1 MATYHVPLFRVPR
14 IRPLL
19 TMWLAMLC
27 ILPALAA
34 QPKADALQNA
44 PELAAGDDFVFD
56 GLTYTVIDPAA
67 RTCRTKDGG
76 RWDGSGNTWEG
87 SLIIPETVSDGNDE
101 YTVVEI
107 GEFGFY
113 MCTELTSITLPNTVT
128 KIAGYA
134 FCGCTGLTSIDLP
147 SALAEIDVLAFTD
160 CRSLTEI
167 TFPNSLTAIRQ
178 QAFQSCT
185 GLTSITLPQSLTTL
199 DILAFMECENIE
211 SVTYEASIPIEA
223 QTRVFEVPV
232 YMCAQ
237 LSMPNALIAD
247 VMSISPWN
255 QFRHITAKDGSVT
268 PGSEPGD
275 FVYEGI
281 VYTIIDS
288 EARTCST
295 KAGDRIYC
303 GNYWKGDLVI
313 PQTVSD
319 GEKEYTVVEIADCS
333 FSGCKTLSSIV
344 LPNSVT
350 KIGAYAFENCS
361 GLTSITLPN
370 AITSVGERAFYSCV
384 GLTSIDL
391 PNTLS
396 TIGNYA
402 FGNCVGLTSLTLPYG
417 LTTFGEGAFSDCSN
431 LVSVDFPNTLEV
443 IPDEAFSNCGSLE
456 SVVLASATT
465 IGFHAFYGCINL
477 ESIIL
482 QAVTF
487 IGSSAFSK
495 CSSLTTVELPETLTT
510 ISTLAFSSCTNL
522 TSLSLPASLIEIA
535 QNVFAN
541 CSNIATVAY
550 MAATPVAV
558 KTSLFASN
566 VYANALLKMPNATLE
581 DVQATTPWNKF
592 QHIQA
597 KDGSSDTKLVYES
610 IDFGIDARNGAMW
623 LKSGTDRAVSIFRI
637 DGTCVRTVD
646 LKAGET
652 VTITDLAKGIYI
664 VAGQKIIMR

>member
-19 TMWLAMLC
+19 TMWLVMLC

-34 QPKADALQNA
+34 QPKADTPQNA

-67 RTCRTKDGG
+67 RTCRTKAGDG
-76 RWDGSGNTWEG
+76 WEG
-87 SLIIPETVSDGNDE
+87 SLVIPETVSDGNYD

-107 GEFGFY
+107 GEVSFY
-113 MCTELTSITLPNTVT
+113 MCNGLTSITLPNTIT
-128 KIAGYA
+128 KIGGWA
-134 FCGCTGLTSIDLP
+134 FCGCTNLTSADLPNGLT
-147 SALAEIDVLAFTD
+147 EIDVLAFTD

-167 TFPNSLTAIRQ
+167 TLPNSLTAIRQ
-178 QAFQSCT
+178 QAFQLCT
-185 GLTSITLPQSLTTL
+185 GLTSIILPESLTSL
-199 DILAFMECENIE
+199 DALAFKDCENIE
-211 SVTYEASIPIEA
+211 SVTYETSIPIA
-223 QTRVFEVPV
+223 TTTNVFETRV

-237 LSMPNALIAD
+237 LSMPNALISD
-247 VMSISPWN
+247 VIATSPWK
-255 QFRHITAKDGSVT
+255 QFRHIMAKDGSVT

-275 FVYEGI
+275 FVYEGV

-295 KAGDRIYC
+295 KAGDRTYC

-333 FSGCKTLSSIV
+333 FSGCTTLSSIM

-350 KIGAYAFENCS
+350 SIGAYAFENCS
-361 GLTSITLPN
+361 GLSSITLPN

-391 PNTLS
+391 PNSLT
-396 TIGNYA
+396 TIGGYA
-402 FGNCVGLTSLTLPYG
+402 FGICVGLTSLTLPNG
-417 LTTFGEGAFSDCSN
+417 LTTFGKGAFSDCKN
-431 LVSVDFPNTLEV
+431 IVAVDFPDTLEV
-443 IPDEAFSNCGSLE
+443 IPDEAFYNCESLE
-456 SVVLASATT
+456 SAILTSVTS
-465 IGFHAFYGCINL
+465 IGIHAFYGCTSL
-477 ESIIL
+477 KSLVL

-522 TSLSLPASLIEIA
+522 TSLSLPASLIAIA
-535 QNVFAN
+535 QNVFSS
-541 CSNIATVAY
+541 CSNITTVEY
-550 MAATPVAV
+550 MATTPVAV
-558 KTSLFASN
+558 KTTLFANS

-581 DVQATTPWNKF
+581 DVQATTPWNQF

-597 KDGSSDTKLVYES
+597 KDGSSDTELVYES
-610 IDFGIDARNGAMW
+610 INFGIDARDGAMW
-623 LKSGTDRAVSIFRI
+623 LKSETDRTVSIFRI